1 MLIIIINESLMADLI
16 LPFLMLS
23 AFLLIK
29 VGINF
34 QHLCARI
41 AISFVCL
48 QLGYGCVILNSTC
61 VRDLYYFDQGV
72 RLMMTGQP
80 TIAQQIKIR
89 TVGNNCLCWYNIT
102 FLFT

>member
-1 MLIIIINESLMADLI
+1 MLIIIINESLMAALI

-41 AISFVCL
+41 AISFVFVFATRL
-48 QLGYGCVILNSTC
+48 WLRDFEQH
-61 VRDLYYFDQGV
+61 VR
-72 RLMMTGQP
+72 T
-80 TIAQQIKIR
+80 
-89 TVGNNCLCWYNIT
+89 
-102 FLFT
+102 